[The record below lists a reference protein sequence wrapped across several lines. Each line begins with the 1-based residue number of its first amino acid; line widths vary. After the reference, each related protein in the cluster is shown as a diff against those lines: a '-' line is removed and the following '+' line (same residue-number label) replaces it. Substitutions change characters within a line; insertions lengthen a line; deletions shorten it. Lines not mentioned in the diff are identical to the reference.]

1 MTFIQY
7 ANKGQINFSF
17 ITIKV
22 NNVLIM
28 LLGSTHPDFFDVD
41 TNLTVIRTN
50 GPR

>member
-17 ITIKV
+17 ITIIIKV

-28 LLGSTHPDFFDVD
+28 LLGNAHPDFFDVD
-41 TNLTVIRTN
+41 TN
-50 GPR
+50 